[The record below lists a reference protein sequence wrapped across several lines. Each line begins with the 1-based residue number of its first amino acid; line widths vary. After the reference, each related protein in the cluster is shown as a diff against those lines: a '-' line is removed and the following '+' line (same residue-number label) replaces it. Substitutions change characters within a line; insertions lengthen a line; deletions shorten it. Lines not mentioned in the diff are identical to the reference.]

1 MHGEA
6 VQSALEIDWNGV
18 LPAERCS
25 YVFGNPPF
33 VGAKFQ
39 SPEQRAQVRRVADL
53 GGSGGSLDYV
63 AAWLLRA
70 GEYVQRGTA
79 RIGFVAMYSVGV
91 VYNTFPL
98 PDADEERL
106 RALAPYADA
115 VLEARDQFP
124 DSTLADLYAPDLM
137 PAPLRQAHQRLDR
150 AVDRLY
156 RRAAFRSERERV
168 EYLLALYERMVAPLD
183 AAKPKRRRRR

>member
-53 GGSGGSLDYV
+53 GGNGGSLDYV

-79 RIGFVAMYSVGV
+79 RIGFVARYSVGV

-124 DSTLADLYAPDLM
+124 DATLADLYAPELM
-137 PAPLRQAHQRLDR
+137 PALLRQAHQRLDR